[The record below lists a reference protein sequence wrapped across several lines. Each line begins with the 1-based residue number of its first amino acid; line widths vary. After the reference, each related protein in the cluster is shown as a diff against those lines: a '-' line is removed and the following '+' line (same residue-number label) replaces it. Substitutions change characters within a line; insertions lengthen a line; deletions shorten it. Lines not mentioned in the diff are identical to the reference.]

1 MRFDI
6 SKLTE
11 VDRFVLT
18 QLPEHPHD
26 IAKYTAE
33 RFGITRQAVSRYLR
47 RLVAVGL
54 LTATGE
60 TRQREYGFTVLAND
74 HIWLPIDA
82 DLQEDRVWTEHVAPI
97 LAGAPESVVDICRY
111 GVTEIVNNAI
121 DHSGATNL
129 GVVVE
134 YRAPQISLMV
144 IDQGIGI
151 FRKIKEACGLEDERH
166 AIFELSKGKL
176 TTDPVHHTGEG
187 IFFTSRMFD
196 DFGILSG
203 VLWVGCRRGGDDWL
217 IEDREHPSPGTS
229 VHMQISPFSEH
240 TMQEVFDRYATE
252 QDDFAFNRT
261 HIVVALA
268 QQCQAGEKLVSRSQ
282 ARRLM
287 SRLDRFRD
295 VVLDFR
301 DVAEIGPAFAD
312 EIFRV
317 FVHAHPSAQVTPF
330 NTNDAVAKM
339 ISRARAAHP
348 EGPLNGPS
356 TLNEDEARDQDQRQ
370 LEF

>member
-6 SKLTE
+6 STLTE
-11 VDRFVLT
+11 VDRFILT

-47 RLVAVGL
+47 KLVAVGL

-60 TRQREYGFTVLAND
+60 TRKREYGFAILATD
-74 HIWLPIDA
+74 HIWLPIDG
-82 DLQEDRVWTEHVAPI
+82 DLQEDRVWTERVAPL
-97 LAGAPESVVDICRY
+97 LAGTPENVVDICRY
-111 GVTEIVNNAI
+111 GVTEMVNNAI
-121 DHSGATNL
+121 DHSSAANL

-134 YRAPQISLMV
+134 YTAPRINLMV
-144 IDQGIGI
+144 TDQGIGI

-196 DFGILSG
+196 NFGILSG

-229 VHMQISPFSEH
+229 VHMKISPFSEH
-240 TMQEVFDRYATE
+240 TMQEVFDRYATD
-252 QDDFAFNRT
+252 QDDFAFSRT

-282 ARRLM
+282 ARRVI

-295 VVLDFR
+295 VVLDFKG
-301 DVAEIGPAFAD
+301 VAEIGPAFAD
-312 EIFRV
+312 EVFRV
-317 FVHAHPSAQVTPF
+317 FVREHPATQVRPF
-330 NTNDAVAKM
+330 NTSDAVTRM
-339 ISRARAAHP
+339 IHRAMTAHP
-348 EGPLNGPS
+348 EAPPRPETPS
-356 TLNEDEARDQDQRQ
+356 EDEARREQDERQ